1 MSGAVSTREAFARCF
16 QEPEVPERT
25 QNRTAVQK
33 QEKKKEKK
41 SKVKNARLPVP
52 GRFKA
57 LMLI

>member
-1 MSGAVSTREAFARCF
+1 MSGALRTREAFARCF

-25 QNRTAVQK
+25 WNWTAVQK
-33 QEKKKEKK
+33 KKKR
-41 SKVKNARLPVP
+41 KVKNARLPVP